1 MGLVGNVIRGAVAGA
16 VATAAMDAVWY
27 RRYRAEGGDR
37 GPLEWELSTEAPG
50 FGEDAPAPAR
60 VGKLVADT
68 LGVALPDR
76 AVAVTNDVV
85 HWMTGIG
92 WGTVAG
98 LAVSVGGRRVPSL
111 AIGVGTGVTAWG
123 TSYAVLGPLGI
134 YRPITDYDRSTL
146 WQDLS
151 AHLVYGTTLGA
162 VLGAWRRC
170 RRR

>member
-1 MGLVGNVIRGAVAGA
+1 
-16 VATAAMDAVWY
+16 MDAVWY

-50 FGEDAPAPAR
+50 FGEDAPAR

-98 LAVSVGGRRVPSL
+98 PRSRSAAGASRPWRSVS
-111 AIGVGTGVTAWG
+111 
-123 TSYAVLGPLGI
+123 GPG
-134 YRPITDYDRSTL
+134 
-146 WQDLS
+146 
-151 AHLVYGTTLGA
+151 
-162 VLGAWRRC
+162 
-170 RRR
+170 